1 MIPSH
6 PIITPSHAI
15 DLNSQ
20 QFPNLHFT
28 TISPPLLPTPV
39 VSHPGPLPP
48 PSSSFLSHAFD
59 SHQGSTAA
67 RVVSLAGV
75 RGTAMAA
82 GLSAKAGRSTATRF
96 ETSHNKF
103 IITCPSPSDSLQGST
118 AARLVSLAGVRG
130 TAMAAGLSVKAL
142 WVLDGHLH
150 GGSSFSSLFSLQYD
164 QRFSVDDVTTACV
177 VDVLEQAQQLSLSYK
192 ETHLCWSAADL
203 ASSLQAFRPAQH
215 ILRQLAAEDLP
226 PVQQSTAVFLED
238 ISLDSCPTN
247 RTPSLLHGTN
257 GHILPF
263 FPTPLSFPHQDT
275 PLDTCPGC
283 PANLSLLVPPSCTN
297 CRTLPFSHSLSSCAA
312 RRIAYAALRRPDRD
326 FTVAATV
333 PAAALA
339 AAGMFHESRAPLV
352 LQATRRRGEL
362 GCGTGAWWG
371 GWAGGS
377 IWGEVRGA
385 GGMWGG
391 RGRGRG
397 WKKWGRRSG
406 WWGGVLGGR
415 QWGSGGTES
424 LWWWKWVLGGPA
436 RRELCAQLEIVEFL
450 ALAHAPSLFFA
461 LHDSPEARL
470 LTAFAT
476 AVRGPL
482 GLPPAA
488 VEPAV
493 CPSPVLPP
501 LASLRFAQQMIMD
514 GERWTVRDGRWGM
527 DGGGW
532 TVGDGRWGMVEKL
545 GVMYCQ
551 IQKVA
556 STSWKMWMRSERGFK
571 HISSY
576 FHTHHAGVNGL
587 TLMRREMGEDDVMFH
602 MTRRDL
608 VKVVF
613 VRNPLPRLLSAHG
626 DKLANG
632 GESRN
637 VSMWNEV
644 GFWVAALLERVAALV
659 CVERLP
665 AYALHAS
672 LLVITVQ
679 LLLGHERLKRH
690 GFAVNSTTQLCGLDM
705 IKYNIAGK
713 YETLQED
720 MLQVVSRLNR
730 STENAMKIIKLGS
743 EFHKTRA
750 EQRMRAAY
758 DKVRSSSFAVLL
770 FAVIGYSA

>member
-339 AAGMFHESRAPLV
+339 AAGMFHEGV
-352 LQATRRRGEL
+352 
-362 GCGTGAWWG
+362 
-371 GWAGGS
+371 
-377 IWGEVRGA
+377 V
-385 GGMWGG
+385 GGMGGGEYLG
-391 RGRGRG
+391 RG
-397 WKKWGRRSG
+397 S
-406 WWGGVLGGR
+406 
-415 QWGSGGTES
+415 GSGGHVGRAWQGKGVEEVGEEE
-424 LWWWKWVLGGPA
+424 WVVGRCA
-436 RRELCAQLEIVEFL
+436 WREAMGERWNGEFVVVEVGSWGTSKKGAIVEFL

-514 GERWTVRDGRWGM
+514 
-527 DGGGW
+527 
-532 TVGDGRWGMVEKL
+532 EKL

-637 VSMWNEV
+637 VSMWNE
-644 GFWVAALLERVAALV
+644 
-659 CVERLP
+659 
-665 AYALHAS
+665 
-672 LLVITVQ
+672 
-679 LLLGHERLKRH
+679 RH
-690 GFAVNSTTQLCGLDM
+690 GFAVNSTVSFKDSARLVAEILRETGGNGDKHIATQTQLCGLDM